1 MTKKVYT
8 IMVVP
13 EDSAQIRR
21 FKVAHRAILKAA
33 LAGILLL
40 GTLCFGVVNYI
51 FVMNQ
56 SSENRVLKN
65 ENVLLH
71 TRLRLA
77 QDEINRVDDQL
88 ERIGQFAQRLRAI
101 TQLNDPDRKLALGP
115 LTTTDREEQ
124 PQVLYVPGER
134 IEFEDE
140 MMDSNVALGL
150 IDAALEEVDE
160 QAAIQERS
168 MRELSD
174 FFTQDASLLASM
186 PSIRPNSSMLTTSL
200 FGPRTD
206 PYTNRKVMHKGVDIA
221 AEHGSDVNVTGDGV
235 VVFAGNRGGYGKSLV
250 VDHGFGFQTHYTHLS
265 SYQVFVG
272 QSVKRGQSIGS
283 VGNTGRST
291 GPHLHYEV
299 RLNGVPQDPLR
310 FMIE

>member
-1 MTKKVYT
+1 VTKKVYT

-13 EDSAQIRR
+13 EDSAKIRR
-21 FKVAHRAILKAA
+21 FKVAHRTLLKAA
-33 LAGILLL
+33 LAGILAL
-40 GTLCFGVVNYI
+40 GALCFGIVNYV

-56 SSENRVLKN
+56 SSENRSLKN
-65 ENVLLH
+65 DNVLLQ

-88 ERIGQFAQRLRAI
+88 ERIGQFAQRLRTI
-101 TQLNDPDRKLALGP
+101 TQLNDPDRKLAVGP
-115 LTTTDREEQ
+115 LNSDVQDQ

-140 MMDSNVALGL
+140 IIDSNVALGL

-160 QAAIQERS
+160 RAAIQERS
-168 MRELSD
+168 MRELDD

-221 AEHGSDVNVTGDGV
+221 AEHGSDVYVTGDGV

-265 SYQVFVG
+265 SYQVSVG
-272 QSVKRGQSIGS
+272 QEVKRGQSIGA

-310 FMIE
+310 YMIE

>member
-21 FKVAHRAILKAA
+21 FKIAHRTILKAA

-51 FVMNQ
+51 FIMNQ
-56 SSENRVLKN
+56 STENRALKN
-65 ENVLLH
+65 DNVLLH

-115 LTTTDREEQ
+115 LTKEREEQ

-160 QAAIQERS
+160 EAAIQERN

-206 PYTNRKVMHKGVDIA
+206 PYTNRKVMHKGIDIA

-310 FMIE
+310 YIIE

>member
-21 FKVAHRAILKAA
+21 FKVAHRSILKAA

-88 ERIGQFAQRLRAI
+88 ERIGKFAQRLRAI

-115 LTTTDREEQ
+115 LAAEKKEQ

-168 MRELSD
+168 MRELND
-174 FFTQDASLLASM
+174 FFTQDVSLLASM

-265 SYQVFVG
+265 SYQVSVG
-272 QSVKRGQSIGS
+272 QSVKRGQSIGA

>member
-21 FKVAHRAILKAA
+21 FKVAHRTILKAA
-33 LAGILLL
+33 LAGILLA

-65 ENVLLH
+65 ENVMLH

-101 TQLNDPDRKLALGP
+101 TQLNDPDRKLAVGP
-115 LTTTDREEQ
+115 LTDERKEQ

-160 QAAIQERS
+160 QAAIQERN

>member
-1 MTKKVYT
+1 
-8 IMVVP
+8 MVVP

-21 FKVAHRAILKAA
+21 FKVAHRTILKAA

-40 GTLCFGVVNYI
+40 GTLCFGVVNYL

-115 LTTTDREEQ
+115 LSSDKEEQ

-150 IDAALEEVDE
+150 IDAALEDVDE

-206 PYTNRKVMHKGVDIA
+206 PYTNRKVMHKGIDIA

>member
-1 MTKKVYT
+1 
-8 IMVVP
+8 MVVP

-21 FKVAHRAILKAA
+21 FKIAHRSILKFALAAILV
-33 LAGILLL
+33 L
-40 GTLCFGVVNYI
+40 GCICFGAVNYV

-56 SSENRVLKN
+56 SSENRTLKN
-65 ENVLLH
+65 ENVLLQ
-71 TRLRLA
+71 TRLRLV

-88 ERIGQFAQRLRAI
+88 ERIGQFAQRLRTI
-101 TQLNDPDRKLALGP
+101 TQLNDPDRKLAVGP
-115 LTTTDREEQ
+115 LSTDPDEQ

-140 MMDSNVALGL
+140 MIDSNVALGL

-160 QAAIQERS
+160 EAALRERS
-168 MRELSD
+168 MRELND

-186 PSIRPNSSMLTTSL
+186 PSIRPNASMLTTSL

-206 PYTNRKVMHKGVDIA
+206 PYTNRKVMHKGIDIA
-221 AEHGSDVNVTGDGV
+221 AEHGSDVHVTGDGV

-265 SYQVFVG
+265 SYQVSVG
-272 QSVKRGQSIGS
+272 QQVKRGQAIGA

-299 RLNGVPQDPLR
+299 RLGGVPQDPLR
-310 FMIE
+310 FIIE

>member
-1 MTKKVYT
+1 
-8 IMVVP
+8 MVVP

-21 FKVAHRAILKAA
+21 FKIAHRTILKAA

-51 FVMNQ
+51 FIMNQ
-56 SSENRVLKN
+56 STENRALKN
-65 ENVLLH
+65 DNVLLH

-115 LTTTDREEQ
+115 LTKEREEQ

-160 QAAIQERS
+160 EAAIQERN

-206 PYTNRKVMHKGVDIA
+206 PYTNRKVMHKGIDIA

-310 FMIE
+310 YIIE

>member
-1 MTKKVYT
+1 
-8 IMVVP
+8 MVVP

-21 FKVAHRAILKAA
+21 FKIAHRTILKAA

-51 FVMNQ
+51 FIMNQ
-56 SSENRVLKN
+56 STENRALKN
-65 ENVLLH
+65 DNVLLH

-115 LTTTDREEQ
+115 LTKEREEQ

-140 MMDSNVALGL
+140 MIDSNVALGL

-160 QAAIQERS
+160 EAAIQERN

-206 PYTNRKVMHKGVDIA
+206 PYTNRKVMHKGIDIA

-310 FMIE
+310 YIIE

>member
-21 FKVAHRAILKAA
+21 FKVAHRTLLKVC
-33 LAGILLL
+33 LAGVLLL
-40 GTLCFGVVNYI
+40 GTICFGIVNYV

-56 SSENRVLKN
+56 SSENRSLKN
-65 ENVLLH
+65 ENVLLQ

-88 ERIGQFAQRLRAI
+88 ERIGQFAQRLRTI
-101 TQLNDPDRKLALGP
+101 TQLNDPDRKLAVGP
-115 LTTTDREEQ
+115 LTNDTPEQ
-124 PQVLYVPGER
+124 PQVLYIPGER

-140 MMDSNVALGL
+140 MIDSNVALGL

-160 QAAIQERS
+160 KAAIQERS
-168 MRELSD
+168 MRELDD
-174 FFTQDASLLASM
+174 FFTQDASLLSSM
-186 PSIRPNSSMLTTSL
+186 PSIRPNDSVLTTSL

-206 PYTNRKVMHKGVDIA
+206 PYTNRKVMHKGIDIA
-221 AEHGSDVNVTGDGV
+221 AEHGSDVYVTGDGV

-265 SYQVFVG
+265 SYKVSVG
-272 QSVKRGQSIGS
+272 QEVKRGQSIAA

>member
-21 FKVAHRAILKAA
+21 FKIAHRTLLKLA
-33 LAGILLL
+33 LSGVLLL
-40 GTLCFGVVNYI
+40 GALCFGIVNYVY
-51 FVMNQ
+51 VMNQ
-56 SSENRVLKN
+56 SSENRAIKN
-65 ENVLLH
+65 ENVLLQ

-88 ERIGQFAQRLRAI
+88 ERIGQFAQRLRGI
-101 TQLNDPDRKLALGP
+101 TQLNDPERKLAVGP
-115 LTTTDREEQ
+115 VNTVDQDQ
-124 PQVLYVPGER
+124 PQVLYIPGER

-140 MMDSNVALGL
+140 IIDSNVALGL

-160 QAAIQERS
+160 KAAVQERS
-168 MRELSD
+168 MRELND
-174 FFTQDASLLASM
+174 YFTQDVSLLASM
-186 PSIRPNSSMLTTSL
+186 PSIRPNASMLTTSL

-221 AEHGSDVNVTGDGV
+221 AEHGSDVYVTGDGV

-265 SYQVFVG
+265 AYQVSVG
-272 QSVKRGQSIGS
+272 QDVKRGQTIGA

-299 RLNGVPQDPLR
+299 RINGVPQDPLR